1 MEDEPVV
8 DESTEDESTTDE
20 ATERI
25 QRLYQRKKQQK
36 LLQNSKGKNKMIK
49 KKWNLLVE
57 YTKFS

>member
-1 MEDEPVV
+1 MVDEPVV
-8 DESTEDESTTDE
+8 DEPTEDESTTVKQR
-20 ATERI
+20 ERI

-36 LLQNSKGKNKMIK
+36 LLQNGKGKNKMIK